1 LFCEFKLTVDKMNPL
16 IGIKSLPMNA
26 NVQYFIP
33 EDEGAQAGQ
42 NQFPFDGLQHCIV
55 FAAS

>member
-1 LFCEFKLTVDKMNPL
+1 MNPL